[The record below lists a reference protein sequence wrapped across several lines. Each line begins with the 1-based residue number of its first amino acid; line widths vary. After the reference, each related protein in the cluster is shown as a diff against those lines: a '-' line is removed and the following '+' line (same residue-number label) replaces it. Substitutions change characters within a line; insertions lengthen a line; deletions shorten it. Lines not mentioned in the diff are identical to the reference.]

1 MYLSFLISLFL
12 LFSLPLFFA
21 IIVSLFFKW
30 DFSIGRFKKAFFIGM
45 LAFVIA
51 QFIILIVRYFYKAS
65 YETIPLFLY
74 IWITDILVLL
84 AIIIIGYLLMVR
96 KGFFRQD
103 SYREYPFI
111 LSYTGGFLVLTGLV
125 KILNSLLKFDSYIL
139 FLYPF
144 ICMTILL
151 SFSIIIIEAGTR
163 RGYSSVLM
171 YGLLLPLS
179 LVLALISWLYYTNYI
194 IAAVGITLVVFVGS
208 GIIFFLLKKDYIRN

>member
-1 MYLSFLISLFL
+1 MYLSFIISLFL

-30 DFSIGRFKKAFFIGM
+30 DFSTGRFKKAFFIGM
-45 LAFVIA
+45 LVFFAEQLIL
-51 QFIILIVRYFYKAS
+51 LIVRFFYKVS

-84 AIIIIGYLLMVR
+84 VIIITGYFLLAR
-96 KGFFRQD
+96 RGFFRQD

-111 LSYTGGFLVLTGLV
+111 LSYTGGFLFLTGLA
-125 KILNSLLKFDSYIL
+125 KIVNSLLRFDGYIL

-144 ICMTILL
+144 VCMTILL
-151 SFSIIIIEAGTR
+151 SFSIIVIEAGTR
-163 RGYSSVLM
+163 RGYSSLLM

-179 LVLALISWLYYTNYI
+179 LILALISWLYYTNYI
-194 IAAVGITLVVFVGS
+194 IAAVGITLAVFVGS
-208 GIIFFLLKKDYIRN
+208 GMFFFLLKKDYIRK